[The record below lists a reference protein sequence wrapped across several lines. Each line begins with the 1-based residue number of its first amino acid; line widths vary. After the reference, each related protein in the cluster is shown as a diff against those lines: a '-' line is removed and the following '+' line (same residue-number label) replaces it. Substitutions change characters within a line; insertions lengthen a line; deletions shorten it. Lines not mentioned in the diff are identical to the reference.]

1 MYMLALI
8 IPSYY
13 SNERQVESEQFR
25 TVLGPWP
32 VHSRTVNQFSLGH
45 RSCICT
51 ATNDFDKVLDFSI
64 LDHCFYED
72 DS

>member
-1 MYMLALI
+1 MYILALI
-8 IPSYY
+8 ILLYY
-13 SNERQVESEQFR
+13 SNERQVESKQFR

-32 VHSRTVNQFSLGH
+32 VHLRTVNQFNLGH

-51 ATNDFDKVLDFSI
+51 ATNDLEKVLGFSI
-64 LDHCFYED
+64 LDHCFCAD